1 MSNSLASNPPILG
14 KFSAVFIDKV
24 GRTEITVLGL
34 ALIICLFAN
43 ITLNSVGVTVDWL
56 SAIILNSRFLALVLI
71 MFLAA
76 EFSMLLMRHRPSS
89 PVGFFLKDA
98 RAHPAYARLLPALC
112 IIIALGTLMPA
123 FSRIKSAIP
132 LLNDYTWDQTFIA
145 WDIAIHGTDPWR
157 LLQPVL
163 GYPEV
168 SAALGYLY
176 HFWFALIYIG
186 PLCFALYVTD
196 KQLRLRFF
204 LGYFLTWTI
213 VGMIGAISLAS
224 VGPVFLEPLLGG
236 DHFAEQMAYL
246 HAANAVQTI
255 PVIEVQ
261 QLLLEWYKSGDYG
274 LGRGITAM
282 PSMHVALT
290 SLYVFATWKIDKRLW
305 AAFGIFWLLIMLG
318 SVHLAYHYAVDG
330 YVALV
335 MVAVIWA
342 ATKPVANFILNIG
355 KSPEASAAT

>member
-1 MSNSLASNPPILG
+1 MTDTIAIQSNPVSRFVSSAARTIGRSEIAIL
-14 KFSAVFIDKV
+14 A
-24 GRTEITVLGL
+24 L
-34 ALIICLFAN
+34 ALIICLCAN
-43 ITLNSVGVTVDWL
+43 IALNSVGVTIDWGR
-56 SAIILNSRFLALVLI
+56 AIFLNSRFVTLILIVFIAVEFAL
-71 MFLAA
+71 
-76 EFSMLLMRHRPSS
+76 LLVRYRPSS
-89 PVGFFLKDA
+89 PVGFFLKDP
-98 RAHPAYARLLPALC
+98 RAHPAYARILPAFC
-112 IIIALGTLMPA
+112 MVVAVGTLMPA
-123 FSRIKSAIP
+123 FSYIKGAIP
-132 LLNDYTWDQTFIA
+132 LLSEYTWDQTFID
-145 WDIAIHGTDPWR
+145 WDAAIHGTDPWR
-157 LLQPVL
+157 LLQPFL

-168 SAALGYLY
+168 SAALGHLY
-176 HFWFALIYIG
+176 HLWFALIYIG

-213 VGMIGAISLAS
+213 VGMVGAISLAS
-224 VGPVFLEPLLGG
+224 VGPVFLEPLLGD

-261 QLLLEWYKSGDYG
+261 QMLLDWYAAGDYG

-305 AAFGIFWLLIMLG
+305 AAFAVFWLLIMLG

-330 YVALV
+330 YVALA

-342 ATKPVANFILNIG
+342 ATKPAAGFILNIG
-355 KSPEASAAT
+355 KSPETSAAT